1 MSKMLETTTFIEYYD
16 NFILQLKIIFTDNE
30 TNKIL
35 DDIKNLSNEEKL
47 IKGNLFVDSITDDIF
62 DDFIKSK
69 IKIFSH
75 KNDNTKKISESL
87 LDSNLCLKNLLN
99 NQPDAVKKVIWLK
112 LHILYMTIEL
122 LKPVEEQNSL
132 QLDALNKIINIKSY
146 EETNTPDANNT
157 TETNNANNTTE
168 TNNKL
173 KDMLGVDVNDQTTG
187 MIDDI
192 VLSFEKLLSGDA
204 KSNPLSGIMEISQK
218 ISVKY
223 ADKINNGEIE
233 LEKLMK
239 SISKK
244 VPGMETMLN
253 GMSGNTSDGSG
264 GLGDLGGMMGSMMG
278 GKDKKP
284 KEKIII
290 DDDFSTADVQVG
302 LNKVDNKKSINI
314 GNVLKMADQFG
325 VIPGGKQ
332 SGTGTGTETDSQSN
346 ALPNLGDLGD
356 LGDIPHLGKMMEMI
370 GKLGKTETQE
380 DVNALKLEMDTFLE
394 SELGFDVNKLTKELE
409 NMNETPLPA
418 NETA

>member
-1 MSKMLETTTFIEYYD
+1 MLETTTFIEYYD

-47 IKGNLFVDSITDDIF
+47 IKGNLFVESITDDFF

-75 KNDNTKKISESL
+75 KNENTKKISESL

-99 NQPDAVKKVIWLK
+99 NQPDAVKNVIWLK

-146 EETNTPDANNT
+146 EETNTPDTNNTPDANNT
-157 TETNNANNTTE
+157 SNA
-168 TNNKL
+168 NNKL
-173 KDMLGVDVNDQTTG
+173 KDMLGVDVNDETTG

-192 VLSFEKLLSGDA
+192 VLSFEKLLSGDT

-223 ADKINNGEIE
+223 ADKINNGDIE

-244 VPGMETMLN
+244 VPGMESMLN

-264 GLGDLGGMMGSMMG
+264 GLGDLGGLGGMMGSMMG

-302 LNKVDNKKSINI
+302 LNKVDDKKSINI

-332 SGTGTGTETDSQSN
+332 SGSETGTETDSQSN
-346 ALPNLGDLGD
+346 GLPNLGD

-394 SELGFDVNKLTKELE
+394 SELGFDVNKLSKELE
-409 NMNETPLPA
+409 NVSNNMTQETPLPA
-418 NETA
+418 NDTA

>member
-1 MSKMLETTTFIEYYD
+1 MLETTTFIEYYD

-47 IKGNLFVDSITDDIF
+47 IKGNLFVESITDDFF

-75 KNDNTKKISESL
+75 KNENTKKISESL

-99 NQPDAVKKVIWLK
+99 NQPEAVKKVIWLK

-146 EETNTPDANNT
+146 EETNTPDTNNT
-157 TETNNANNTTE
+157 TDA
-168 TNNKL
+168 NNKL
-173 KDMLGVDVNDQTTG
+173 KDMLGVDVNDETTG

-192 VLSFEKLLSGDA
+192 VLSFEKLLSGDT

-223 ADKINNGEIE
+223 ADKINNGDIE

-244 VPGMETMLN
+244 VPGMESMLN
-253 GMSGNTSDGSG
+253 GMSGNTSDGSD
-264 GLGDLGGMMGSMMG
+264 GLGGIGGMMGSMMG

-302 LNKVDNKKSINI
+302 LNKVDDKKSINI

-332 SGTGTGTETDSQSN
+332 SGSETETDSQSN
-346 ALPNLGDLGD
+346 GLPNLGD

-380 DVNALKLEMDTFLE
+380 EVNALKLEMDTFLE
-394 SELGFDVNKLTKELE
+394 SELGFDVNKLNKELE
-409 NMNETPLPA
+409 NMTESTLPVNESA
-418 NETA
+418 

>member
-1 MSKMLETTTFIEYYD
+1 MLETTTFIEYYD

-47 IKGNLFVDSITDDIF
+47 IKGNLFVESITDDFF

-69 IKIFSH
+69 IKICSH
-75 KNDNTKKISESL
+75 KNENTKKISESL

-146 EETNTPDANNT
+146 EETNTPDTNNT
-157 TETNNANNTTE
+157 SNA
-168 TNNKL
+168 NNKL
-173 KDMLGVDVNDQTTG
+173 KDMLGVDVNDETTG

-192 VLSFEKLLSGDA
+192 VLSFEKLLSGDT

-223 ADKINNGEIE
+223 ADKINNGDIE

-244 VPGMETMLN
+244 VPGMESMLN

-264 GLGDLGGMMGSMMG
+264 GLGDLGGLGGMMGSMMG

-302 LNKVDNKKSINI
+302 LNKVDDKKSINI

-325 VIPGGKQ
+325 VIPGGKH
-332 SGTGTGTETDSQSN
+332 SGSETGTETDSQSN
-346 ALPNLGDLGD
+346 GLPNLGD

-394 SELGFDVNKLTKELE
+394 SELGFDVNKLSKELE
-409 NMNETPLPA
+409 NVSNNMTQETPLPA
-418 NETA
+418 NDTA

>member
-1 MSKMLETTTFIEYYD
+1 MLETTTFIEYYD

-47 IKGNLFVDSITDDIF
+47 IKGNLFVESITDNFF
-62 DDFIKSK
+62 DDFIKCK

-75 KNDNTKKISESL
+75 KNENTKKISESL

-146 EETNTPDANNT
+146 EETNTSDANNT
-157 TETNNANNTTE
+157 SDTNNTSDA
-168 TNNKL
+168 NNKL
-173 KDMLGVDVNDQTTG
+173 KDMLGVDVNDETTC

-192 VLSFEKLLSGDA
+192 VLSFEKLLSGDT

-223 ADKINNGEIE
+223 ADKINNGDIE

-244 VPGMETMLN
+244 VPGMESMLN

-264 GLGDLGGMMGSMMG
+264 GLGGMMGSMMG

-302 LNKVDNKKSINI
+302 LNKVDDKKSINI

-332 SGTGTGTETDSQSN
+332 SGSETGTETDSQSN
-346 ALPNLGDLGD
+346 GLPNLGD

-394 SELGFDVNKLTKELE
+394 SELGFDVNKLNKELE
-409 NMNETPLPA
+409 NVSNNMTQESPLPA
-418 NETA
+418 NDTA

>member
-1 MSKMLETTTFIEYYD
+1 MLETTTFIEYYD

-47 IKGNLFVDSITDDIF
+47 IKGNLFVESITDDFF

-75 KNDNTKKISESL
+75 KNENTKKISESL

-99 NQPDAVKKVIWLK
+99 NQPDAVKNVIWLK

-146 EETNTPDANNT
+146 EETNTPDTNNTPDANNT
-157 TETNNANNTTE
+157 SNA
-168 TNNKL
+168 NNKL
-173 KDMLGVDVNDQTTG
+173 KDMLGVDVNDETTG

-192 VLSFEKLLSGDA
+192 VLSFEKLLSGDT

-223 ADKINNGEIE
+223 ADKINNGDIE

-244 VPGMETMLN
+244 VPGMESMLN

-264 GLGDLGGMMGSMMG
+264 GLGDLGGLGGMMGSMMG

-302 LNKVDNKKSINI
+302 LNKVDDKKSINI

-332 SGTGTGTETDSQSN
+332 SGSETGTETDSQSN
-346 ALPNLGDLGD
+346 GLPNLGD

-394 SELGFDVNKLTKELE
+394 SELGFDVNKLSKELE
-409 NMNETPLPA
+409 NVSNNMTQETSLPA
-418 NETA
+418 NESA

>member
-112 LHILYMTIEL
+112 LHILYMTVEL
-122 LKPVEEQNSL
+122 LKPVEEQNIL
-132 QLDALNKIINIKSY
+132 QLDALNKIINNSENIKSY
-146 EETNTPDANNT
+146 EETKTP
-157 TETNNANNTTE
+157 ETNNANNTTE

-233 LEKLMK
+233 LEKIMK

-332 SGTGTGTETDSQSN
+332 SGAETGTETDSQSN
-346 ALPNLGDLGD
+346 ALPNLGD

-409 NMNETPLPA
+409 NMNETTLPA

>member
-1 MSKMLETTTFIEYYD
+1 
-16 NFILQLKIIFTDNE
+16 
-30 TNKIL
+30 
-35 DDIKNLSNEEKL
+35 
-47 IKGNLFVDSITDDIF
+47 
-62 DDFIKSK
+62 
-69 IKIFSH
+69 
-75 KNDNTKKISESL
+75 
-87 LDSNLCLKNLLN
+87 
-99 NQPDAVKKVIWLK
+99 
-112 LHILYMTIEL
+112 
-122 LKPVEEQNSL
+122 
-132 QLDALNKIINIKSY
+132 
-146 EETNTPDANNT
+146 
-157 TETNNANNTTE
+157 
-168 TNNKL
+168 
-173 KDMLGVDVNDQTTG
+173 MLGVDVNDETTG

-192 VLSFEKLLSGDA
+192 VLSFEKLLSGDT

-223 ADKINNGEIE
+223 ADKINNGDIE

-244 VPGMETMLN
+244 VPGMESMLN

-264 GLGDLGGMMGSMMG
+264 GLGDLGGLGGMMGSMMG

-302 LNKVDNKKSINI
+302 LNKVDDKKSINI

-332 SGTGTGTETDSQSN
+332 SGSETGTETDSQSN
-346 ALPNLGDLGD
+346 GLPNLGD

-394 SELGFDVNKLTKELE
+394 SELGFDVNKLSKELE
-409 NMNETPLPA
+409 NVSNNMTQETPLPA
-418 NETA
+418 NDTA